1 MTLLI
6 VGSEREQRRDSVEG
20 LQLAPVVRVA
30 GEEVSDSPS
39 FGGPLMGAKRAT
51 IWVTVS
57 ACCQDMSLAPALD
70 AGPWAG
76 TARGTALVPLVDLD
90 GPLEWRG
97 QGCETSCE
105 VVDEV
110 LPSRPDG

>member
-1 MTLLI
+1 M
-6 VGSEREQRRDSVEG
+6 R
-20 LQLAPVVRVA
+20 
-30 GEEVSDSPS
+30 
-39 FGGPLMGAKRAT
+39 
-51 IWVTVS
+51 
-57 ACCQDMSLAPALD
+57 LAPALD

-90 GPLEWRG
+90 GPLEWSG